1 MRGPYA
7 HREFDKLWLD
17 FREFRG
23 YIQVSG
29 TLNYLLIA
37 LVCSEM
43 DTAIFFERSL
53 WTFWPEVEP
62 HFTLRLIE
70 WPRPPCAHRDF
81 DQLTLDFTELGGYF
95 PVPGTLN

>member
-1 MRGPYA
+1 M
-7 HREFDKLWLD
+7 HRELDKLWLD
-17 FREFRG
+17 FPELRG

-53 WTFWPEVEP
+53 WTFWAEVQT
-62 HFTLRLIE
+62 HFTLRLNE
-70 WPRPPCAHRDF
+70 
-81 DQLTLDFTELGGYF
+81 
-95 PVPGTLN
+95 